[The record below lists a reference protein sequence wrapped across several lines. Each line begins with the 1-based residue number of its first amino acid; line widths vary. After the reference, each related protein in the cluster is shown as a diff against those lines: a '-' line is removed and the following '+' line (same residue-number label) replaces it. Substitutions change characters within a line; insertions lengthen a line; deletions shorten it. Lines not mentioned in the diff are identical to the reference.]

1 MSIPTKDTTYG
12 DITIEGKS
20 YKIFNV
26 PLGNER
32 INKILQYR
40 EKITGVVYI
49 STWMLHHYSW
59 IIENNK
65 LYLTAIRFSKGKEAK
80 NHIYDIFATDKLF
93 AQWYT
98 GEIKAL
104 ISQESFDIKY
114 QRSSKRIKRRV
125 KLLKF
130 QNGELLSSDEII
142 EEFTMRKSLEELGF
156 ILE

>member
-1 MSIPTKDTTYG
+1 MSIPTKETTYG
-12 DITIEGKS
+12 NITIEGKS

-26 PLGNER
+26 PLDKKQMDKVQR
-32 INKILQYR
+32 YR
-40 EKITGVVYI
+40 EKVIGTIHI
-49 STWMLHHYSW
+49 STWMFHHHSW

-65 LYLTAIRFSKGKEAK
+65 LYLTAIRFSKEKEAK

-93 AQWYT
+93 AQWHT

-104 ISQESFDIKY
+104 ISQESFDIKH

-130 QNGELLSSDEII
+130 QNGELLSNDEII